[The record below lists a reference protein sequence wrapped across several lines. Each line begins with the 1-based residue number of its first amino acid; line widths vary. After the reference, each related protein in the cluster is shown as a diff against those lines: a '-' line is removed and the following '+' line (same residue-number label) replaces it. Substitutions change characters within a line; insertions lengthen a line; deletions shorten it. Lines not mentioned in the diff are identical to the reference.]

1 MFISTVLNK
10 IVIIDRNLTEKPKYG
25 DAGNI
30 PVNTYEIPDND
41 EIQLGWYYFAD
52 TDELVS
58 SEDYDAKIQAKKTD
72 KDKKI
77 NSLYDST
84 VMFGDAVDSISTNQD
99 GVDELGSVVSD
110 LASAL
115 DDLASTVSTLTEKNN
130 TI

>member
-1 MFISTVLNK
+1 MFISTVLDK

-41 EIQLGWYYFAD
+41 EVQLGWYYD
-52 TDELVS
+52 P
-58 SEDYDAKIQAKKTD
+58 YTD
-72 KDKKI
+72 KLISREDHDMKIEKINTNRENKI
-77 NSLYDST
+77 NSLYNST
-84 VMFGDAVDSISTNQD
+84 VTFGDAVDSISANQG

-115 DDLASTVSTLTEKNN
+115 DDLASTVSTLTENNN